1 MVKANSGGRRAP
13 VGWPLGAGRAMLEVP
28 KNRVCL
34 ISDIGGGHL
43 HLGLIMLIFR
53 DSGRLG
59 DLRKTTFV
67 THQYM
72 AKLSIIGFRELTY
85 LE

>member
-43 HLGLIMLIFR
+43 HLGLIMLICR
-53 DSGRLG
+53 DSGR
-59 DLRKTTFV
+59 
-67 THQYM
+67 
-72 AKLSIIGFRELTY
+72 
-85 LE
+85 

>member
-1 MVKANSGGRRAP
+1 
-13 VGWPLGAGRAMLEVP
+13 MLEVP
-28 KNRVCL
+28 KNRACL

-43 HLGLIMLIFR
+43 HLGLIMLICR

-59 DLRKTTFV
+59 DLRKTMD
-67 THQYM
+67 M